1 MKSNHI
7 PHEKSEIAIVR
18 LRLYIVS
25 FVRMSMYVMEP
36 ATRPTAKTVKPSRNP
51 LNTPEVEGVINTA
64 ERRPAIMQTN
74 AKAEN
79 TFRSDGSRNSDE

>member
-7 PHEKSEIAIVR
+7 PHANSEIAIVR

-36 ATRPTAKTVKPSRNP
+36 AIRPTAKTVKPNRNP
-51 LNTPEVEGVINTA
+51 LNMPEVKGETNMAG
-64 ERRPAIMQTN
+64 RSPAIMQTK

-79 TFRSDGSRNSDE
+79 TFRSDGNRNSDE